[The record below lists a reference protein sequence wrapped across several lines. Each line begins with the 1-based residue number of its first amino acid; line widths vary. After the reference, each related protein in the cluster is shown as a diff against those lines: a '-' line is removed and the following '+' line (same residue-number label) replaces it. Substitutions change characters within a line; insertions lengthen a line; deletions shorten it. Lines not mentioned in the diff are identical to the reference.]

1 MRSSTEIA
9 DEILRRIQ
17 AGRYLPGDPLSQ
29 YELADEFKTSR
40 TPIREALRFLEARR
54 AIALTTSG
62 RAIVA
67 VPSVKAVREAFQIR
81 AELEGLAAQLAVD
94 WIEDADLERL
104 RQHQVDYADTLRSR
118 VRGEGGSEWV
128 RHNRSF
134 HDVITSAS
142 HNDRLREL
150 IGELQSS
157 VVGSAL
163 GLASKMPS
171 RLMEEN
177 IRQHEEIIAALAARD
192 GKAVREAMTD
202 HVSKTLQLVL
212 DWMSTRE

>member
-17 AGRYLPGDPLSQ
+17 TGRYLPGDPLSQ
-29 YELADEFKTSR
+29 YELAEEFKTSR

-54 AIALTTSG
+54 AIALTSSG
-62 RAIVA
+62 RTIVA

-94 WIEDADLERL
+94 WIEDADLAAL
-104 RQHQVDYADTLRSR
+104 AQHQHDYADTLRSR

-134 HDVITSAS
+134 HDLITQSS
-142 HNDRLREL
+142 HNERLHEL
-150 IGELQSS
+150 IAELQSG
-157 VVGSAL
+157 VVTSAL

-177 IRQHEEIIAALAARD
+177 IQQHEDIITALTARNGRAA
-192 GKAVREAMTD
+192 REAMVD
-202 HVSKTLQLVL
+202 HVAKTMRLVL
-212 DWMSTRE
+212 DWMSAR

>member
-1 MRSSTEIA
+1 MRSSTEVA
-9 DEILRRIQ
+9 EEILRRIQ
-17 AGRYLPGDPLSQ
+17 SGRYLPGDALSQ
-29 YELADEFKTSR
+29 YGLASEFQISR

-54 AIALTTSG
+54 AIELTSSG

-67 VPSVKAVREAFQIR
+67 VPSARAVREAFQIR

-104 RQHQVDYADTLRSR
+104 AAHQNEYAAAVRSR

-134 HDVITSAS
+134 HDLITVAS
-142 HNDRLREL
+142 QNERLHEL
-150 IGELQSS
+150 VAEMQGS
-157 VVGSAL
+157 VVTSAL

-171 RLMEEN
+171 RLLEEN
-177 IRQHEEIIAALAARD
+177 IKEHEDIITAFAARN
-192 GKAVREAMTD
+192 ASAAREAMTN
-202 HVSKTLQLVL
+202 HVLKTMQLVL
-212 DWMSTRE
+212 DWMSRR